1 MVEANCP
8 ENIAA
13 LEGAQKTP
21 AVWALMKLIPRLA
34 KRSIF
39 GVIADG
45 IVSWQ
50 PIQSFMSST
59 AMNKTLGFPALKL
72 EVAMIR
78 EIVRSVLVFR
88 CVMDLKGVKNVFRLA
103 VYAFY
108 ICGYGNDMDVALA

>member
-1 MVEANCP
+1 
-8 ENIAA
+8 
-13 LEGAQKTP
+13 
-21 AVWALMKLIPRLA
+21 
-34 KRSIF
+34 
-39 GVIADG
+39 
-45 IVSWQ
+45 
-50 PIQSFMSST
+50 
-59 AMNKTLGFPALKL
+59 MNKTLGFPALKL

>member
-1 MVEANCP
+1 MEANCP

-21 AVWALMKLIPRLA
+21 AVWALIKLTPRLA

-39 GVIADG
+39 GVIAAG
-45 IVSWQ
+45 MVPWQ

-59 AMNKTLGFPALKL
+59 AMNKMLGFPALKP
-72 EVAMIR
+72 EVAMIS
-78 EIVRSVLVFR
+78 EIVRSVLVLR

-108 ICGYGNDMDVALA
+108 ICGYVNDIDVVLA